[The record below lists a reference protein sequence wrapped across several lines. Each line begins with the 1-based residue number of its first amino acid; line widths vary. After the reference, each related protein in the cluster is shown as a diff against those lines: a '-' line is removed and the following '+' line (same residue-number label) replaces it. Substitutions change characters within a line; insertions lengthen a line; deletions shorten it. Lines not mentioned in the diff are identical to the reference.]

1 MGKVRDNSI
10 KNRYFYKEGVKIGK
24 KILTL
29 LAIRQM

>member
-24 KILTL
+24 KILY
-29 LAIRQM
+29 IISH